1 MKKLASLLLVFS
13 LMFASSSVYAQTP
26 ILNNVTPEQSNTT
39 NQLST
44 TLSKSSYTNPTEATS
59 ANENKVPVEN
69 ASIQAIA
76 QVNVESTSDST
87 TIQMPSSEQPVDAEN
102 PTSDVSDSPIS
113 SEEAPPIQQVTVP
126 QKLTDIDAAFWAKDE
141 VMQLIEMGVISGY
154 PDGEFRAA
162 LPINRG
168 QAANLFTGVLKL
180 PVITYQSIFADVSS
194 KSSFSKGVMATYAAN
209 IFAGKPDGK
218 FGVAD
223 ALTRE
228 QMASTIVRAFRLQDT
243 GAPIIFTDWY
253 KISESHREN
262 VKILAQHGITTGR
275 ADGSFDP
282 KATIN
287 RATFTVMLHRAL
299 VATNQLTKKSYTII
313 GAQKSTNFKLFK
325 GNPIVVKVTDG
336 DNPLYIRSNASITL
350 KDISTK
356 AYGIATDKV
365 YMYAVH
371 TQGATLTITVRTL
384 KNGDQ
389 LIFSTLK
396 NPASKALTVELFQK
410 EQGVT
415 NTRLYRYDRF
425 PIEKKNA
432 DVFGY
437 DLSTYPTGVFR
448 FMGENG
454 LLADRMVGQ
463 AYRSKQLT
471 LNYPNGG
478 NSYMRDLVAE
488 YEALSYVW
496 MGTDIIEFYNLTS
509 NGQDIVD
516 HWYMASSERLFE
528 TDENMNSYMLE
539 TAINYKKRNKWY
551 TAEGPFNKMAVTTEP
566 MPASNQG
573 FGRNLLLVKEDRA
586 LVLYKQQG
594 DRYFANLLKNA
605 FVSLEKFKGDKTYW
619 QTEVTSTYLKSLYNI
634 NAPFIDT
641 RFNEQIAL
649 FYYNAGVEFEIP
661 NYTTPLKNYANLL
674 VSRKEAGHIIPVN
687 SDAYYI
693 SDYFPINQQAVT
705 HSSMNHM
712 LGGMNLL
719 LIAYKEFGDVRY
731 LQTATSIQNAIALE
745 KDKWIRDDGD
755 IWYRVG
761 ANGQFVGRDYQHLT
775 LEDLINAYALWKD
788 IDPAQ
793 LPVIEQL
800 IASKAGYLSANNL
813 GYTVKIKKGFEELD
827 MLKYLPN
834 GPMYTDAK

>member
-59 ANENKVPVEN
+59 ANENTAPVEN

-350 KDISTK
+350 KNISTK

-371 TQGATLTITVRTL
+371 TQGATFTITVRTL

-719 LIAYKEFGDVRY
+719 LIAYKQFGDVRY